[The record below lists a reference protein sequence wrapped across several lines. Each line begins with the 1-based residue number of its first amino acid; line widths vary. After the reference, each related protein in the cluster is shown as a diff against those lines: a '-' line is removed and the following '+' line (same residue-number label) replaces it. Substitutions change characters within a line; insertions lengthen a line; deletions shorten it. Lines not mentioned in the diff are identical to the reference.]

1 MVFSLLHCAGL
12 KGLVTAHGKMEMDV
26 SAAEIDNHIPD
37 SERDI
42 ALRRD
47 AETVPTIFVVRSE
60 RDAIRHN
67 K

>member
-1 MVFSLLHCAGL
+1 
-12 KGLVTAHGKMEMDV
+12 MEMDV
-26 SAAEIDNHIPD
+26 SAAETDTNIPD

-47 AETVPTIFVVRSE
+47 AETVPTIFVVRGE

-67 K
+67 E

>member
-1 MVFSLLHCAGL
+1 
-12 KGLVTAHGKMEMDV
+12 MEMDV

-47 AETVPTIFVVRSE
+47 AGSVPTIFVVRSE

>member
-1 MVFSLLHCAGL
+1 MGVSPLHCAGL
-12 KGLVTAHGKMEMDV
+12 KGSVTANGKMEMDV

-47 AETVPTIFVVRSE
+47 AGSVPTIFVVRSE

>member
-1 MVFSLLHCAGL
+1 
-12 KGLVTAHGKMEMDV
+12 MDV
-26 SAAEIDNHIPD
+26 SAAETDTNIPD

-47 AETVPTIFVVRSE
+47 AETVQTIFVVRGE
-60 RDAIRHN
+60 RYAIRHN